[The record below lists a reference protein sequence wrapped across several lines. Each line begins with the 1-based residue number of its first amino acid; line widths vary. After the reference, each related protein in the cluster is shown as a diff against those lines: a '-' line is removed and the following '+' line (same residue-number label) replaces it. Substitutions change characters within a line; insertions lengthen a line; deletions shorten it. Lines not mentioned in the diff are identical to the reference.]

1 MLCHTLQEP
10 HRAPTGLLPA
20 CTAPT
25 PPKISSFTPRTASPC
40 VFVQRGPSTTAP
52 KPQVG
57 PQAVPGGVNSVIRGM
72 ATDRGGIQWPLIL
85 SSFILARLS
94 RQLPRSFSC
103 EACSKSSRRQHQT
116 EDAGRGPKR
125 GGRSGSP
132 SQKARL
138 TGHFSLRP
146 TETWIVPATP
156 SQAACST
163 EPSQPRQR
171 CCGSHPVP
179 VPLLTLPLGTRLL
192 LSPPFHPE
200 RHRQGFVRRGRA
212 GNPRPPLLVHNL
224 AINWLENCLSRQK
237 PVLGATGAADAA
249 AHTAQAINTLCQ
261 TGPWVLPS
269 HKITQLTAR
278 RRGSDCQESLQGS
291 EDKCVMRRGKTAR
304 QQPSACSIP

>member
-1 MLCHTLQEP
+1 MPHIAGAPQSPDQAAPRLHSTNTPKNKQFYPKDSLSLCVCAN
-10 HRAPTGLLPA
+10 RAQHNS
-20 CTAPT
+20 
-25 PPKISSFTPRTASPC
+25 PPE
-40 VFVQRGPSTTAP
+40 
-52 KPQVG
+52 PQVG

-72 ATDRGGIQWPLIL
+72 ATDRGGIRWPLIL

-163 EPSQPRQR
+163 APSQPRQR

-212 GNPRPPLLVHNL
+212 GNPRPLLVHNL

-237 PVLGATGAADAA
+237 TVLGATGAADAA

-278 RRGSDCQESLQGS
+278 RCGSDCQESLQGS
-291 EDKCVMRRGKTAR
+291 EDKCVTRGGKTAR

>member
-1 MLCHTLQEP
+1 MPHIAGAPQSPDQAAPRLHSTNTPKNKQFYPKDSLSLCVCAN
-10 HRAPTGLLPA
+10 RAQHNS
-20 CTAPT
+20 
-25 PPKISSFTPRTASPC
+25 PPE
-40 VFVQRGPSTTAP
+40 
-52 KPQVG
+52 PQVG

-72 ATDRGGIQWPLIL
+72 ATDRGGIRWPLIL

-138 TGHFSLRP
+138 TGHFSLWP

-163 EPSQPRQR
+163 APSQPRQR

-212 GNPRPPLLVHNL
+212 GNPRPLLVHNL

-237 PVLGATGAADAA
+237 TVLGATGAADAA